1 MNRCPIGWWM
11 PADQPPQTGRQAIA
25 DAIRQVDR
33 PLYLVDRNGETAAAD
48 TGQVLIGAGAVPPAG
63 ALALLAHVPAIR
75 PSDLGEPL
83 FREAHGLRY
92 AYVCGAMA
100 NGITS
105 AMMLEAAGR
114 AGMMGYFGAA
124 GLSPGKVE
132 AAIDTLQTRLP
143 QGPYG
148 FNLIHSPNDPAL
160 ETAIVDLYLRR
171 GVRRVS
177 ASAYLR
183 LTPQIVRYRVAG
195 IHRDSSGTVVCPN
208 RIKAKVSRVE
218 VASRFFAPPPAKI
231 LSALVDQGHI
241 TAEQARLAAEIP
253 MADDLTAEADSG
265 GHTDN
270 RPALALLPT
279 MLALRDA
286 MMTRHG
292 FRGPLC
298 VGLGGGIATP
308 QATAAAFAM
317 GAAYVLAGS
326 VHQACIESGTTDQV
340 RRMLA
345 EAGQAD
351 VVMAP
356 SADMFEMGV
365 KVQVLK
371 RGTLFAVR
379 AAKLYDFYRRYDR
392 WEAIPV
398 KDRAQLERDIF
409 RTSFEESWQRTTA
422 FFTARDPGQIERAEK
437 DPRHR
442 MALVFRSYLG
452 LSSKWAVNG
461 EADRQMDFQIWC
473 GPSMGAFNEW
483 VRGSFLEAPERRD
496 TVSLALNLLFGAA
509 VVLRINAL
517 RQAGVRLDPDTTH
530 IVPIPVDEIR
540 RKIGLDA
547 KLTDQADK

>member
-1 MNRCPIGWWM
+1 MANSSIGWWI
-11 PADQPPQTGRQAIA
+11 PSGHLPQSDPEALA
-25 DAIRQVDR
+25 EAIRRIDNPVFVVRQ
-33 PLYLVDRNGETAAAD
+33 GQQTAAAG
-48 TGQVLIGAGAVPPAG
+48 TGQALIGNDIDPPAG
-63 ALALLAHVPAIR
+63 ALPLLAYVPPLR
-75 PSDLGEPL
+75 PSDLGEAH
-83 FREAHGLRY
+83 FRAEHGLRY
-92 AYVCGAMA
+92 AYICGAMA

-105 AMMLEAAGR
+105 EAMLEAADR

-124 GLSPGKVE
+124 GLSPSRVE

-143 QGPYG
+143 QGHYG
-148 FNLIHSPNDPAL
+148 FNLIHSPNDTAL

-183 LTPQIVRYRVAG
+183 LTPQIVRYRVSG
-195 IHRDSSGTVVCPN
+195 IHRDPSGQVVCPN

-218 VASRFFAPPPAKI
+218 VAGRFFAPPPDKI
-231 LSALVDQGHI
+231 LATLVQQGHI
-241 TAEQARLAAEIP
+241 SAEQASMAAQIP
-253 MADDLTAEADSG
+253 MAEDLTAEADSG

-286 MMTRHG
+286 SMARHN
-292 FRGPLC
+292 FRRPLC

-356 SADMFEMGV
+356 AADMFEMGV

-371 RGTLFAVR
+371 RGTLFSVR
-379 AAKLYDFYRRYDR
+379 AAKLYDLYRRYEN
-392 WEAIPV
+392 WEQIPI
-398 KDRAQLERDIF
+398 KDRNQVEKDIL
-409 RTSFEESWQRTTA
+409 RAGFEETWQQTAA
-422 FFTARDPGQIERAEK
+422 FFADRDPAQVERAQR

-442 MALVFRSYLG
+442 MALVFRAYLG
-452 LSSKWAVNG
+452 LSSKWPVNG
-461 EADRQMDFQIWC
+461 RDDRRIDFQIWC

-483 VRGSFLEAPERRD
+483 VRGSFLEPPEQRD
-496 TVSLALNLLFGAA
+496 TATVALNLLYGAC
-509 VVLRINAL
+509 VTTRLNVLTRAGIRI
-517 RQAGVRLDPDTTH
+517 DPQSARID
-530 IVPIPVDEIR
+530 PLPLERIR
-540 RKIGLDA
+540 AYLDA
-547 KLTDQADK
+547 DPEGGQAP